1 MSTPKN
7 AQPAVGSRLVA
18 EAVGTFLLVFSIM
31 GTGVFGAF
39 FLVPEATPAGG
50 VIPIAVALGLGV
62 ALIISVYAFGP
73 ISGGHF
79 NPAVTIGL
87 AAAGRFEW
95 RNVGG
100 YLVAQVVGGLLAT
113 TAAMA
118 IGVFGPDGWL
128 AAAQSSGFGSNGYGE
143 HSPGGFGMVAAMITE
158 VIVTAIF
165 LWVIISV
172 THPDRPTPFAGLAIG
187 SALFLLILIA
197 IPVDNASINPA
208 RSLAAA
214 LYGGSDAL
222 MQLWVFI
229 VFPIIGALLAGFTY
243 KALFDNVER

>member
-1 MSTPKN
+1 MSTTKVAEPTL
-7 AQPAVGSRLVA
+7 GSKLAA

-39 FLVPEATPAGG
+39 FMVPEAAPVGG
-50 VIPIAVALGLGV
+50 TVPIAVALGLGV
-62 ALIISVYAFGP
+62 ALTIGVYAFGP

-79 NPAVTIGL
+79 NPAVTLGL

-113 TAAMA
+113 TVAMA

-128 AAAQSSGFGSNGYGE
+128 AAAQASGFASNGYGD
-143 HSPGGFGMVAAMITE
+143 HSPGGFGLVAAMIIE
-158 VIVTAIF
+158 VVAVAIF

-172 THPDRPTPFAGLAIG
+172 THPDRPTPFAGVAIG
-187 SALFLLILIA
+187 STLFLLILIA
-197 IPVDNASINPA
+197 IPVDNASLNPA
-208 RSLAAA
+208 RSLATA
-214 LYGGSDAL
+214 LYGGGDAL

-229 VFPIIGALLAGFTY
+229 VFPIIGALIAGYTY
-243 KALFDNVER
+243 RAGFDNVKR